1 MLKVKKDIICLYQLI
16 TDIMIER
23 TLIDEFWHKEIR
35 SCGGCKMDWINIYGL
50 VFILFIM
57 FKI

>member
-35 SCGGCKMDWINIYGL
+35 SCGGCKMDWINIY
-50 VFILFIM
+50 
-57 FKI
+57 